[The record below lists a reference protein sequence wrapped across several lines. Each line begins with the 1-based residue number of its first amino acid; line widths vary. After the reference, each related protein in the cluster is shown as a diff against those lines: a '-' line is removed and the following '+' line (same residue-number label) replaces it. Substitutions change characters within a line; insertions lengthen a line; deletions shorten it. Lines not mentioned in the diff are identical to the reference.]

1 MRHHRAFALLTI
13 LFTCIGLSAAQTIRY
28 FKADGVGE
36 TYVKLGTDGSSVHV
50 QTTAAENEM
59 PPQYQETRGRQ
70 LGVPIMHE

>member
-13 LFTCIGLSAAQTIRY
+13 LFTCIGLSAQTIRY
-28 FKADGVGE
+28 FKAEHGVGA